1 MFCFSKNFMKNLSR
15 QLPGERVLLA
25 RMVGGQK
32 HQLFPEL
39 SRSAVAK
46 LWARL
51 GNDSARFLVGLEKGI
66 ESDLSKHEHDADVF
80 QKVQFL
86 HEIGT
91 TFFEFIF
98 CRLVRRRGAAHSRG
112 DVTAL
117 EFQSVVPAHGIRL
130 IRKTKPVQSPIQ
142 PVPAAIPGK
151 YSTGAISPMGRRGES
166 DNKKTRFWI
175 AESR

>member
-1 MFCFSKNFMKNLSR
+1 MAKLRTGFR
-15 QLPGERVLLA
+15 HGAAVLLI
-25 RMVGGQK
+25 
-32 HQLFPEL
+32 
-39 SRSAVAK
+39 
-46 LWARL
+46 
-51 GNDSARFLVGLEKGI
+51 GLQIGI